1 VLVLAPT
8 RELAMQ
14 IDTQCKKFASLCK
27 IQSLA
32 IYGGVPKGEQRYK
45 IMNGLE
51 ILIAT
56 PGRLLDFIESGVV
69 KLNRVTY
76 LVLDEADRML
86 VSNLKFLNSIGH
98 GFRKGHQENPQ
109 PGQTRQTDPHVERHM
124 AQGGPVPGSVILQ
137 CYASPRLD
145 RKSRIDRKQQD

>member
-1 VLVLAPT
+1 
-8 RELAMQ
+8 MQ
-14 IDTQCKKFASLCK
+14 IDTQCKKFSSLCK

-32 IYGGVPKGEQRYK
+32 IYGGVPKGEQRYR

-86 VSNLKFLNSIGH
+86 VSNLQI
-98 GFRKGHQENPQ
+98 
-109 PGQTRQTDPHVERHM
+109 
-124 AQGGPVPGSVILQ
+124 
-137 CYASPRLD
+137 
-145 RKSRIDRKQQD
+145 